1 MDAKNK
7 ISISLINDIK
17 EAVIKIENYD
27 KKMVFIDLNYK
38 FYYNNEFKNE
48 NEAIVFLKKYLKEYL
63 KKYTNEIY
71 NIKSA
76 ITCCHEVSS
85 KYYGLYLI
93 IWRKSH

>member
-17 EAVIKIENYD
+17 EAVNNIENFE
-27 KKMVFIDLNYK
+27 KKMLFINLNYK
-38 FYYNNEFKNE
+38 FYYSNEFKNK
-48 NEAIVFLKKYLKEYL
+48 NEAIVFLNKYLKEYL

-71 NIKSA
+71 NIKSKT
-76 ITCCHEVSS
+76 ICCHDVNN
-85 KYYGLYLI
+85 KYYGLHLV